1 MAARKAA
8 ITAVKAGFDCVT
20 EVSTVAV
27 VVAVVVSPVV
37 VVVVVV
43 VAFVPSVFGGASA
56 VFFLSAKNS
65 INKKS
70 INDQKHQKLFR
81 MMVFI

>member
-8 ITAVKAGFDCVT
+8 ITAVKAGFDCAT

-37 VVVVVV
+37 VVVA
-43 VAFVPSVFGGASA
+43 VAFVASVVGGAS
-56 VFFLSAKNS
+56 VDFFLSAKNL
-65 INKKS
+65 INKS
-70 INDQKHQKLFR
+70 INDPKHSKLLR
-81 MMVFI
+81 MVFI